1 MNVKPGF
8 TQNTGGKQTSS
19 VMYLQQ
25 AVNSIDDGLLV
36 CQEDLT
42 VVYANNSLYR
52 IFDLHPVLVVQQSVA
67 QLLFKISNT
76 DLSASLTQAFDEQ
89 SSFSIEFEYRQSGT
103 WYIAEVFPFDKGLTI
118 RLRDVTP
125 YREAHEELLKSRRLY
140 AFISEV
146 NELILR
152 ANTEEE
158 TYASLCDIAI
168 ETGGFMMAWIG
179 MPDQTTGKVEPAFK
193 AGTGTDYLTSIK
205 GIALADVPEG
215 RGPSGTAMR
224 KGIPVFCNDIATDPM
239 MAIFRDEG
247 LKRGFRSSIA
257 LPLTVDNKPIAL
269 LSLYSALPNFFANEE
284 VTLLVQVSKN
294 ISYALQAII
303 SEKKRKAAE
312 GQLYKI
318 SRAIEQSSAS
328 VVITDV
334 NGSIEYVNPAFCK
347 LTGYTEAEAIG
358 QNPNILKTGYTKE
371 DEYKQLWNDISHLKD
386 WHGEFKNK
394 TKYGEVYWESATI
407 SPITNKQGEITHY
420 VAVKENITEK
430 KKLEEEQQALVNL
443 IENTTAYVA
452 IGDLEFN
459 LQYANQAT
467 KDVLGLTETDI
478 SNHIS
483 IDEFIPESMDEASR
497 MAVIEQLQK
506 DGKWS
511 GEYRFKSRRG
521 FEIVVWMVTIMHR
534 HKDGS
539 PSHFSAT
546 AVDITKAK
554 ETEQQLRQLTNE
566 LRELSIHLQDLS
578 EIEKKEIA
586 RDIHD
591 EMGQQLTALKFDA
604 KWLKRHMEDMPPEVE
619 ERLDALIEN
628 VNELS
633 SSFRRI
639 HSSLHPNIL
648 EDLGLQGSLE
658 WLVSNFTHKTNISV
672 QFDCYIEPHIF
683 PAEINLIV
691 YRVAQECLTNIVRYA
706 QANKVHIVLLV
717 NDNQVELRISDDGV
731 GFNYQQ
737 VDTRLHHG
745 LLGMRER
752 LNAANGHLNI
762 ATAPGLGTTVEAKIP
777 LTITT
782 N

>member
-1 MNVKPGF
+1 TPENEY
-8 TQNTGGKQTSS
+8 TH
-19 VMYLQQ
+19 LW
-25 AVNSIDDGLLV
+25 DD
-36 CQEDLT
+36 
-42 VVYANNSLYR
+42 
-52 IFDLHPVLVVQQSVA
+52 
-67 QLLFKISNT
+67 
-76 DLSASLTQAFDEQ
+76 
-89 SSFSIEFEYRQSGT
+89 
-103 WYIAEVFPFDKGLTI
+103 
-118 RLRDVTP
+118 
-125 YREAHEELLKSRRLY
+125 
-140 AFISEV
+140 
-146 NELILR
+146 
-152 ANTEEE
+152 
-158 TYASLCDIAI
+158 
-168 ETGGFMMAWIG
+168 
-179 MPDQTTGKVEPAFK
+179 
-193 AGTGTDYLTSIK
+193 
-205 GIALADVPEG
+205 
-215 RGPSGTAMR
+215 
-224 KGIPVFCNDIATDPM
+224 
-239 MAIFRDEG
+239 
-247 LKRGFRSSIA
+247 
-257 LPLTVDNKPIAL
+257 
-269 LSLYSALPNFFANEE
+269 
-284 VTLLVQVSKN
+284 
-294 ISYALQAII
+294 
-303 SEKKRKAAE
+303 
-312 GQLYKI
+312 
-318 SRAIEQSSAS
+318 
-328 VVITDV
+328 IT
-334 NGSIEYVNPAFCK
+334 
-347 LTGYTEAEAIG
+347 
-358 QNPNILKTGYTKE
+358 
-371 DEYKQLWNDISHLKD
+371 HLKD
-386 WHGEFKNK
+386 WHGEFCNK
-394 TKYGEVYWESATI
+394 TKYGEIYWESATI

-467 KDVLGLTETDI
+467 KNVLGLTEADI

-539 PSHFSAT
+539 SSHFSVT

-554 ETEQQLRQLTNE
+554 ETEHQLRQLTQE

-578 EIEKKEIA
+578 EIEKREIA

-658 WLVSNFTHKTNISV
+658 WLVSNFTHKTNITI
-672 QFDCYIEPHIF
+672 QFDCHIEAHIF

-706 QANKVHIVLLV
+706 QANRVHIVLLV

-762 ATAPGLGTTVEAKIP
+762 ATAPGLGTSVEAKIP